1 MVTINGIKK
10 TISLLLAVFIILTTL
25 VGCNNGV
32 GEIFSSTPNTSD
44 LMEKYGDKERFSVW
58 LYKQTYTDDIYLERV
73 CKSYDQEQD
82 DGLAITIK
90 SFYVSEYSFDTF
102 IQKLSAEIMAG
113 RGPDLIYVNLYDDY
127 MERTECFSDLQKMIA
142 SGAFSSWNEILQT
155 EEWQEE
161 KYFSSVWEAAKQSD
175 GSVYVLPMGV
185 DYAMAMTTPQ
195 AMEKHGVTDADLA
208 NSTALVSVLH
218 QMAEVSEIPPCWGD
232 PEPDTLFSGVF
243 DYVSGGTVLHEEPVV
258 SALNDWGRMF
268 GGKRSLWDFA
278 AQDAEYRGGAESENN
293 IAYDAKAAVI
303 SGNSLL
309 YLFPSRY
316 FHWQFKN
323 SNNEDIHELWKA
335 ENQLFYP
342 LCDENGDWVGEVT
355 AYAMITQNSKYK
367 GEVYRFISHYLF
379 ELSTGDG
386 GCGYASPCSEYVF
399 EHITRFQLESM
410 EVSQEH
416 IDRYLKLLKSHPKRF
431 FYGGAG
437 RDYLRSCVDTVLS
450 GEQSIEDAEQAIRLY
465 LSE

>member
-1 MVTINGIKK
+1 MVTTNGLIK
-10 TISLLLAVFIILTTL
+10 TISAILSVVMLSIVL
-25 VGCNNGV
+25 VGCNNGA
-32 GEIFSSTPNTSD
+32 GEIFSSAPNTSD
-44 LMEKYGDKERFSVW
+44 LMEKYGSKERFSVW

-73 CKSYDQEQD
+73 CKSYDEEQA
-82 DGLAITIK
+82 DGLAVTIE
-90 SFYVSEYSFDTF
+90 SFYASEYSLDTF
-102 IQKLSAEIMAG
+102 IRKLSAAIMAG

-127 MERTECFSDLQKMIA
+127 MERSEYFADLQKMIA
-142 SGAFSSWNEILQT
+142 SGAFSPWNEILQT

-161 KYFSSVWEAAKQSD
+161 TYFSSVWEAAKQPD
-175 GSVYVLPMGV
+175 GSVYALPMGV

-195 AMEKHGVTDADLA
+195 AMEKHGVTDADLE
-208 NSTALVSVLH
+208 NSTALLSVL
-218 QMAEVSEIPPCWGD
+218 QRMAETSEMPPCWGD

-243 DYVSGGTVLHEEPVV
+243 DYASKGAALRKEPVA

-268 GGKRSLWDFA
+268 GGGKSLWDFA
-278 AQDAEYRGGAESENN
+278 AQDAEYRGGAESEPK

-303 SGNSLL
+303 AGDSLL

-316 FHWQFKN
+316 FEWNFNN
-323 SNNEDIHELWKA
+323 SNNEDTHEMWKA
-335 ENQLFYP
+335 KNQLFYP

-355 AYAMITQNSKYK
+355 AYAMITQNSQYK
-367 GEVYRFISHYLF
+367 DEVYRFISHYLF

-410 EVSQEH
+410 EVTQEH

-450 GEQSIEDAEQAIRLY
+450 GEQSIEDTEQAIRLY